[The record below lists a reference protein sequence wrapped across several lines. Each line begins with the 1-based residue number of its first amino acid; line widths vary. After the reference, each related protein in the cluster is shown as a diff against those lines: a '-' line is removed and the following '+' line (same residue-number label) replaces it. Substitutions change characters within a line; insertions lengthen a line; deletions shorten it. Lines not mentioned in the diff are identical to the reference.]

1 MKFAIRVLN
10 LASSIPKNYS
20 SQVLSHQIVRSA
32 TSAGANYRAA
42 CRSKSRKDFI
52 NKLKIVE
59 EELDETSYWL
69 EVIAEI
75 NLFPRERIS
84 PLIDESNELLS
95 IIVKSIQTAKVNGLA
110 RNKRMANPGVTND
123 E

>member
-1 MKFAIRVLN
+1 MKFAIKVLN

-32 TSAGANYRAA
+32 TSAGASYRAA

-110 RNKRMANPGVTND
+110 RNKRMANPGITND